1 MTQIITVANQK
12 GGVGKTTTAINIAA
26 SLAYN
31 KKKVLL
37 IDLDPQG
44 NSTTSSGIDKN
55 KIDCG
60 TYDVL
65 IGEKTLLEA
74 VKTTKYNYDVLAS
87 NRHLAGAEIELLDL
101 EHREYRLQKALE
113 DIPTNKY
120 HYIIIDCPPSLSIV
134 TLNGLLSA
142 QSVVIPV
149 QCEYFALEG
158 LSDLLG
164 TISQLSKK
172 YSAKLNVNVVRVM
185 FDTRTTLQQ
194 QVSNELSTHL
204 NKQLLDTVIPRNVRL
219 AEAPSH
225 GMPAIFFD
233 KAAKGSKAY
242 MQLAQEIVKRIKAKK

>member
-1 MTQIITVANQK
+1 MAQIITIANQK
-12 GGVGKTTTAINIAA
+12 GGVGKTTTAINVAA

-55 KIDCG
+55 KIDYG

-65 IGEKTLLEA
+65 IGEKTILEA
-74 VKTTKYNYDVLAS
+74 LKTTKYNYDVLSS
-87 NRHLAGAEIELLDL
+87 NRELAGAEIELLDL
-101 EHREYRLQKALE
+101 EQREYRLQKALAE
-113 DIPTNKY
+113 LPENKY
-120 HYIIIDCPPSLSIV
+120 QYIIIDCPPSLSIV

-164 TISQLSKK
+164 TISQLAKK
-172 YSAKLNVNVVRVM
+172 YHAKLSVNVVRVM

-194 QVSNELSTHL
+194 QVSNELTTHL
-204 NKQLLDTVIPRNVRL
+204 NKQLLETVIPRNVRL

-242 MQLAQEIVKRIKAKK
+242 MQLAQEIVKRLKAK